1 VSVEDNGIGI
11 SKEEIDLIWERFYK
25 SDKSRGI
32 EKKGT
37 GLGLAIV
44 KNIIQEHKQEIWVES
59 ELGKGT
65 KFSFTLNRGTN
76 LK

>member
-1 VSVEDNGIGI
+1 MSVEDNGIGI

-32 EKKGT
+32 EKRGT

-44 KNIIQEHKQEIWVES
+44 KI
-59 ELGKGT
+59 
-65 KFSFTLNRGTN
+65 
-76 LK
+76 